1 MFFEIRNSCI
11 VYPVILTLPMI
22 FTQKLLHDR
31 LSHLPGNRKELYI
44 EKQTGVGIRIIN
56 WRTEPVTFSDT
67 SGISLLLTNGPH
79 RYFQTRESLE
89 SFDELIDEA
98 KTFTAK
104 TGEVNWTPGSDSYD
118 FDDTQE
124 LLGTLS
130 DLYERVLPQVDFL
143 RSHEWITST
152 MVGMGISEQSYVS
165 LSDSQPGGM
174 DRQYQ
179 VRLFA
184 MATGKIWEVS
194 QEYYDSIS
202 ANHSLECFT
211 KEHIEALFTKIVE
224 RLHTLLLAPAAPCGE
239 MDIVIATEA
248 GGVII
253 HEAVG
258 HGLEGDLQ
266 ASSAYANQI
275 GEMVASSKVTIIDDP
290 LLPGLRGSYQLD
302 HEGTPSVRSVLIE
315 NGKLLNYMQQQGT
328 ADFLGLPHNGHARR
342 ESYAHETIVRMSN
355 TYMDNGPDSPADIIA
370 SVTDGLYITALG
382 GGQVNTTSGDF
393 VFKVNFAHRIKDGKI
408 GEVVRG
414 ANLSGNGPKMLKE
427 ISMVGNDLIVGK
439 NGVFIGGTC
448 GKDGQSMPVTDANP
462 TIKVRLKVTA

>member
-1 MFFEIRNSCI
+1 
-11 VYPVILTLPMI
+11 MI
-22 FTQKLLHDR
+22 FTQKQLHDR
-31 LSHLPGNRKELYI
+31 LASLPGTCKELYI
-44 EKQTGVGIRIIN
+44 ENHTGVGIRVVN
-56 WRTEPVTFSDT
+56 GRSEPVSLGET
-67 SGISLLLTNGPH
+67 SGISLLLTNGSH

-89 SFDELIDEA
+89 SFDELMDQAKAFEA
-98 KTFTAK
+98 E
-104 TGEVNWTPGSDSYD
+104 TGEVTWAPGTDSYD
-118 FDDTQE
+118 FDDTKG
-124 LLGTLS
+124 LLETLS
-130 DLYERVLPQVDFL
+130 ELHERVLPQVDSL
-143 RSHEWITST
+143 RSHDWITST

-165 LSDSQPGGM
+165 LSDRQPGGM

-179 VRLFA
+179 VRVFA
-184 MATGKIWEVS
+184 MATGKIGEVT
-194 QEYYDSIS
+194 QEYYDSIT
-202 ANHSLECFT
+202 ANHSLEYFT
-211 KEHIEALFTKIVE
+211 AEHIAAMFKKIAE
-224 RLHTLLLAPAAPCGE
+224 RLHALLLAPAAPCGE

-266 ASSAYANQI
+266 ASSAYANKV
-275 GEMVASSKVTIIDDP
+275 GEMVASPKVTIVDDP
-290 LLPGLRGSYQLD
+290 LLPGLRGSYRLD
-302 HEGTPSVRSVLIE
+302 HEGTPSARAVLIE

-342 ESYAHETIVRMSN
+342 ESYAHESIVRMSN
-355 TYMDNGPDSPADIIA
+355 TYMDNGPDSPADIVA
-370 SVTDGLYITALG
+370 SVKDGLYITALG

-393 VFKVNFAHRIKDGKI
+393 VFKVNFAQRIKDGQI

-427 ISMVGNDLIVGK
+427 ISMVGNDLVVGK

-448 GKDGQSMPVTDANP
+448 GKDGQGMPVTDANP